1 MVLWLVF
8 IILLSV
14 PFGRKWHPDGAGWLG
29 VWLLVFEISH
39 MRSRWQIGGLRIRIA
54 GVWGHRLGVWGDIQ
68 QCHPDRAQRWGISCF
83 LVRSL
88 TCVRD
93 DRLWGIEDTDCER
106 LRSQV
111 GRLTWYLITTMSSRQ
126 SAVMRDLWLSS
137 EISHMRSRW
146 QVGGL
151 RVRIAGI
158 WGHRLGVWGDIQQ
171 CHPDRAQRRGISGL
185 VTTPYCAYISHT
197 VTKTWTHAIKRLKT
211 TIE

>member
-1 MVLWLVF
+1 MISIRLKKLYRVCLKKTNKMDGFVAGFYYSAFCAFWSEVASWWGRLIRGVAAGF
-8 IILLSV
+8 WDLS
-14 PFGRKWHPDGAGWLG
+14 HA
-29 VWLLVFEISH
+29 FE
-39 MRSRWQIGGLRIRIA
+39 MT
-54 GVWGHRLGVWGDIQ
+54 D
-68 QCHPDRAQRWGISCF
+68 
-83 LVRSL
+83 
-88 TCVRD
+88 
-93 DRLWGIEDTDCER
+93 WGIEDTDCGC

-111 GRLTWYLITTMSSRQ
+111 GRLGWYTTMSSRQ

-185 VTTPYCAYISHT
+185 VTTPYCAYISQT